1 VDDKGES
8 VLIADERDLDTT
20 EDIETR
26 KRGGGGDVTGCN
38 ERDLDR
44 TKDIELRLQDAVELV
59 RASAPFTDKG
69 GGGGGLEEGG
79 GTAHEELVQVVTAST
94 PPSDVETERG
104 EGGVTA
110 EKRGVLK
117 ISERDIM
124 RERMAEGVFPGNMLV
139 CDRPLSEWRENLKL
153 EEEEEEDEEEA
164 VVEESVDWEK
174 CNILEDVGIVTALLS
189 WVRRMMKEGL
199 MEGTVM
205 DPFSWR
211 LNPQAQAEQRRELAS
226 ESSWF
231 PPVMQ
236 AEILKSQDPLTLC
249 RVN

>member
-1 VDDKGES
+1 
-8 VLIADERDLDTT
+8 
-20 EDIETR
+20 
-26 KRGGGGDVTGCN
+26 
-38 ERDLDR
+38 
-44 TKDIELRLQDAVELV
+44 
-59 RASAPFTDKG
+59 
-69 GGGGGLEEGG
+69 
-79 GTAHEELVQVVTAST
+79 
-94 PPSDVETERG
+94 
-104 EGGVTA
+104 
-110 EKRGVLK
+110 
-117 ISERDIM
+117 
-124 RERMAEGVFPGNMLV
+124 
-139 CDRPLSEWRENLKL
+139 
-153 EEEEEEDEEEA
+153 
-164 VVEESVDWEK
+164 VDWEK